1 MHDVERLA
9 IYDKVAN
16 IMLRLVYLIQIRQL
30 FEIVLR
36 LFWFNVLWMTLMR
49 NFVDIRLEW
58 WLRLLDV
65 EVQLA

>member
-1 MHDVERLA
+1 MIELAVHQMHDVERLA

-36 LFWFNVLWMTLMR
+36 LF
-49 NFVDIRLEW
+49 
-58 WLRLLDV
+58 
-65 EVQLA
+65 